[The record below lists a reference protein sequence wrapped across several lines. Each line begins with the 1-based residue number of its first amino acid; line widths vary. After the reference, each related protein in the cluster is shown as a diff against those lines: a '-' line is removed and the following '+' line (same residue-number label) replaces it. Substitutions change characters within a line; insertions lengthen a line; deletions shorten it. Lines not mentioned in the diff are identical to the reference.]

1 MGRTTATQRDANRQA
16 LISAGR
22 AVFLECGFEAATND
36 RIAARAG
43 LTRGALHHHF
53 TDKRGL
59 FDAVMTAEAATLS
72 QGLYQAVM
80 ARADHGVDEAEVGA
94 RLLIDAFT
102 RPEPRRLLLEL
113 GPAALGY
120 PRWREILDPVTFDL
134 VVHALGHWV
143 EAGLLTP
150 REVKPFATV
159 LTGAA
164 LSAAIA
170 LADHGSDVSGE
181 QLTAVL
187 EDLVISLRARRSRSA
202 AGHPGS

>member
-1 MGRTTATQRDANRQA
+1 MARTTAEQREANRQA
-16 LISAGR
+16 LITAGR
-22 AVFLECGFEAATND
+22 AVFLDCGFEAATND

-59 FDAVMTAEAATLS
+59 FDAVITAEAASLS
-72 QGLYQAVM
+72 RDLYAVVM
-80 ARADHGVDEAEVGA
+80 ARADHGPDEAEIGA

-120 PRWREILDPVTFDL
+120 PRWREVLDPVTFDL
-134 VVHALGHWV
+134 VVHALGHWADA
-143 EAGLLTP
+143 ELLA
-150 REVKPFATV
+150 REEVKPFATV

-164 LSAAIA
+164 LGAATA
-170 LADHGSDVSGE
+170 LADNDPEVTAA
-181 QLTAVL
+181 QLAAAL
-187 EDLVISLRARRSRSA
+187 EALVVSLRAQRSR
-202 AGHPGS
+202 